1 MNARARAR
9 EHRRIGRN
17 AWLVM
22 AGAAVFI
29 VWGLPHW
36 FARLVVVIVMAAAAL
51 IRGMA
56 MEGEFRALHD
66 LSRLTDDPKEATR
79 G

>member
-1 MNARARAR
+1 MNARAEAR
-9 EHRRIGRN
+9 QHRRIGRN

-36 FARLVVVIVMAAAAL
+36 FARLVGVTVLTVAAL

-56 MEGEFRALHD
+56 LEGEFRALID
-66 LSRLTDDPKEATR
+66 LSHLTDDPQEAPR